1 VTIREKCEEAF
12 DKHEEGQEEI
22 RVKDGEIEA
31 SFKVSAVGPV
41 GVRLKEIEIRRE
53 GGLDVV
59 EEAERLSRA
68 VRSLGDKLHPI
79 EVDPGLGGAIL
90 RSRPDESRPDE
101 SRAIEFFEM
110 DCEQGGKTRL
120 RRLRVLEEGGREAI
134 DFSMTRDQLG
144 RLVEEVTERE

>member
-12 DKHEEGQEEI
+12 DKHVEGQEEI
-22 RVKDGEIEA
+22 RVKAGEIEV

-59 EEAERLSRA
+59 EEAARLSRA
-68 VRSLGDKLHPI
+68 VRSLGDELHPI

-90 RSRPDESRPDE
+90 RSRPDE